1 MAGTQSNSWESRRL
15 EIPFSSLLPTLMQQR
30 AEGKSSLTH
39 WEAVDGSRGSVQ
51 DTFIIVYHRLSSFII
66 VYHRLSL
73 AYYGLSWFIHLTL
86 IVFVNDFFIDRCTD
100 HPQFT

>member
-66 VYHRLSL
+66 GLLWVIMVYPPDFDSLCERFFHRQVHRPPAVYLTVSL
-73 AYYGLSWFIHLTL
+73 
-86 IVFVNDFFIDRCTD
+86 
-100 HPQFT
+100 

>member
-39 WEAVDGSRGSVQ
+39 WEAVDGSRRSVQ
-51 DTFIIVYHRLSSFII
+51 DTFIIVYHWLIMG
-66 VYHRLSL
+66 YH
-73 AYYGLSWFIHLTL
+73 GLST
-86 IVFVNDFFIDRCTD
+86 
-100 HPQFT
+100 